1 MYTKPTSAL
10 SAVWVY
16 KWKSRPAEANLP
28 GTGDTVIK
36 QAVPSGGDCGLALR
50 PVEACDFPKRGK
62 LGCVIFG
69 RGGLR
74 SRIPR
79 RKKNK
84 KQLSKLETTR
94 YTFPSASYVCL

>member
-1 MYTKPTSAL
+1 MYETHKHFEQVPGI
-10 SAVWVY
+10 
-16 KWKSRPAEANLP
+16 KAESLERQANLP

-79 RKKNK
+79 ILLKKK
-84 KQLSKLETTR
+84 K
-94 YTFPSASYVCL
+94 